1 MNSQQKDTTMTAFQP
16 VLLGS
21 ETCAYAM
28 ARAFH
33 SAYGLK
39 SIVFG
44 RMQLSVTKFSSIM
57 EPTFF
62 ADFTEPESFRR
73 HMVEAGR
80 RLTSERPSTK
90 FLLIACGD
98 DYSELLSRY
107 KNELAPYFTFVS
119 VDADL
124 HDRLSNKTSFYEFC
138 AQYDLPHPRTFVLD
152 RNGAA
157 AGEHHRLPFPF
168 PAAVKPAD
176 SVKYLNVDFPGRKKA
191 FILDTPEELDRVVH
205 AIYDA
210 GYDAELII
218 QDFIPGSDANMR
230 VLNAYVDHNHHV
242 RMMLLGHVLL
252 SDPTPEAI
260 GNYAA
265 IIPDYNEELCVK
277 IKDFLESIG
286 YEGVANF
293 DIKFDPRDGQYKL
306 FEINLRQGRTNF
318 FVTLNGFNLAQ
329 CFVDDLVFD
338 KPAERGVI
346 IGHGDSMLLEV
357 PFSTLRKYAEPGAA
371 LDRGIALYKSGKY
384 GWTLRYDKDMSL
396 KRRLLL
402 WKLKR
407 MNARNYDLY
416 LGGSN

>member
-1 MNSQQKDTTMTAFQP
+1 MTAFQP

-39 SIVFG
+39 SLVYG

-80 RLTSERPSTK
+80 RLTSERPDTT

-107 KNELAPYFTFVS
+107 KDELKPYFTFVS

-124 HDRLSNKTSFYEFC
+124 HDRLSNKTSFYELC
-138 AQYDLPHPRTFVLD
+138 AQYDLPHPLTFVLD
-152 RNGAA
+152 KAGAA
-157 AGEHHRLPFPF
+157 AGKHHDLPFGF
-168 PAAVKPAD
+168 PVAVKPAN
-176 SVKYLNVDFPGRKKA
+176 SVEYLHVDFPGRKKA
-191 FILDTPEELDRVVH
+191 FILHTPEELAHVVS
-205 AIYDA
+205 AIYGA
-210 GYDAELII
+210 GYGSELII

-230 VLNAYVDHNHHV
+230 VLNAYVDHDHHV
-242 RMMLLGHVLL
+242 RMMVLGHVLL
-252 SDPTPEAI
+252 ADPTPEAI

-265 IIPDYNEELCVK
+265 IIPDYNEGFCLK
-277 IKDFLESIG
+277 IKSFLESIG

-293 DIKFDPRDGQYKL
+293 DIKFDPRDGEYKL

-318 FVTLNGFNLAQ
+318 FVTLNGFNLAEY
-329 CFVDDLVFD
+329 FVDDLVLGNPMEGD
-338 KPAERGVI
+338 TVI
-346 IGHGDSMLLEV
+346 GRGDSMLLEV
-357 PFSTLRKYAEPGAA
+357 PFSTLKKYAEPGEA
-371 LDRGIALYKSGKY
+371 LGRGIALHKAGKF
-384 GWTLRYDKDMSL
+384 GWTLRYGRDLSFR
-396 KRRLLL
+396 RRLLL
-402 WKLKR
+402 WRLHRLTAK
-407 MNARNYDLY
+407 NYDTY
-416 LGGSN
+416 LGKND